1 MHKVKG
7 GSPNEFHFEEVNGV
21 MVLQPGLRET
31 QHRVL
36 PGIEQV
42 RAQLAEL
49 DAKSEQI
56 ANAEAEIEA
65 KVQAAKD
72 GLEEEQQK
80 LRDERKL
87 FEAQVAEFNRQK
99 KAGGK

>member
-7 GSPNEFHFEEVNGV
+7 GSPNEFHLEEINGV
-21 MVLQPGLRET
+21 MVLQPGLKET

-36 PGIEQV
+36 PGTEQV

-56 ANAEAEIEA
+56 ANAEAEIELR
-65 KVQAAKD
+65 VQAAKD
-72 GLEEEQQK
+72 AMEAEQQK

-87 FEAQVAEFNRQK
+87 FEAQVAEFNRK
-99 KAGGK
+99 KAGK